1 MAGNLTSESDLPTL
15 ACARADCQLRQAV
28 IATASPVSPSIFPM
42 PFAPEVQ
49 QLIEQV
55 EAISERPVHVME
67 EANLKARATVTPA
80 RSGAPAHM
88 IRFRPGSASLDY
100 LVASQLMFLIR
111 TFSCPAADRWDI
123 VSTNGEQDAGIAVM
137 GLGIFSDSVAR
148 QMISIIITQLRTY
161 SIGFRVDEWIWNNL
175 PGLRQQQETEI
186 CSQLSENERALA
198 PETRQRFPKPLVDAN
213 STMNALYATFW
224 GEMLREPRFAI
235 PFVAVGYRSKAAE
248 LRTILNEIPD
258 EPTNDRMLIERWAAV
273 LGLSESFHFKPYAT
287 D

>member
-1 MAGNLTSESDLPTL
+1 MAGNLTSESDLPAL
-15 ACARADCQLRQAV
+15 ACARADCQLRPSV
-28 IATASPVSPSIFPM
+28 IATVSPVSPSIFPM

-55 EAISERPVHVME
+55 ERISERPVHVME
-67 EANLKARATVTPA
+67 ETDLKARATVTPA

-88 IRFRPGSASLDY
+88 IRFRPGSPSLDY
-100 LVASQLMFLIR
+100 LVASQLQFLIR

-123 VSTNGEQDAGIAVM
+123 VSTNGEQDAGIAAM
-137 GLGIFSDSVAR
+137 GLGTFSDPFAR

-186 CSQLSENERALA
+186 RSQLSENERALA
-198 PETRQRFPKPLVDAN
+198 PETRQRFPRAIVDSN
-213 STMNALYATFW
+213 SAMNALYATFW

-235 PFVAVGYRSKAAE
+235 PFMAIGYRGKAAE
-248 LRTILNEIPD
+248 LSAILNEIPD

-273 LGLSESFHFKPYAT
+273 LGLSGSFHFKPYAT